1 MLAPGSGQEAEG
13 DLADTGTRV
22 WAGVSTID
30 QKRINIDQ
38 MFFYSTNSY
47 VCYISR
53 ICLSESRK
61 ILRIYFVKS
70 FTCNCTKKSHFSFF
84 TSKVSQIAEQT
95 KPLVTLM

>member
-38 MFFYSTNSY
+38 MFFYPTNSY
-47 VCYISR
+47 VIFQ
-53 ICLSESRK
+53 ESVYLK
-61 ILRIYFVKS
+61 AEKS
-70 FTCNCTKKSHFSFF
+70 
-84 TSKVSQIAEQT
+84 
-95 KPLVTLM
+95 